1 MNARTNVS
9 VVLLLAVVSSLPGC
23 WRTVRHSAPLA
34 PPPVLPAVSLEG
46 EPGPGLTR
54 VVLDVADGP
63 AVVEELRGGSMGGNV
78 GAKVFGGSLEIATR
92 VCVTPCVMDTTPGN
106 KQLRFTLVDDEERTS
121 TGFVTVDSKVSAYRH
136 SVGVQRSARWK
147 GVVGWPLLV
156 VGVLADVAIISALA
170 DGGRVGSAEI
180 MATGAAIG
188 VTALGGWLVY
198 GSVVEEQPGSGVQW
212 HPEGVGPTAR
222 R

>member
-1 MNARTNVS
+1 MPN
-9 VVLLLAVVSSLPGC
+9 
-23 WRTVRHSAPLA
+23 
-34 PPPVLPAVSLEG
+34 VSLEG

-54 VVLDVADGP
+54 VVLDAADGP
-63 AVVEELRGGSMGGNV
+63 AVVEEVRGGSMGGNF
-78 GAKVFGGSLEIATR
+78 GAKAFGGSLEISTR

-121 TGFVTVDSKVSAYRH
+121 MGFVNVDSKVSAYRH
-136 SVGVQRSARWK
+136 SVGVSRSARWK
-147 GVVGWPLLV
+147 GVIGWPLLV
-156 VGVLADVAIISALA
+156 FGVLADIAIISAVA
-170 DGGRVGSAEI
+170 DGGRVGGEEI

-198 GSVVEEQPGSGVQW
+198 GSVVEEQAGAGVQW